1 MGGLV
6 CSACN
11 PPRTDADCVQRLVI
25 RGGVWD
31 DAENPFDFQQEPD
44 GPAAATTT
52 PPQNTNAT
60 AAQQSATNFDEATT
74 SELLPRNSRK
84 VGEPLLD
91 LEIDFFMAWPDVGM
105 PEVVNR
111 REIGR
116 EPAAK
121 GSKTETGLPELSV
134 QKSGFVGGFVRRG
147 EGFNLS
153 VDPPHNN
160 APLKTQFAVGLVVR
174 LLRRLETFRGIVHPR
189 GGYLVSSS
197 GKDFWGCPLVALSL
211 GGAVVVSGLVADAET
226 IAVET
231 AAGKVGEE
239 ISVDDLIG

>member
-1 MGGLV
+1 M
-6 CSACN
+6 
-11 PPRTDADCVQRLVI
+11 QRLVI

-31 DAENPFDFQQEPD
+31 DADNPFDFQQEPD
-44 GPAAATTT
+44 DPTATTAT

-60 AAQQSATNFDEATT
+60 AAQQSATNFDETTT

-116 EPAAK
+116 TPADK
-121 GSKTETGLPELSV
+121 VSKTETGLLELSV
-134 QKSGFVGGFVRRG
+134 QKSGFVGGYVRRG
-147 EGFNLS
+147 ESSGLCS
-153 VDPPHNN
+153 GSSHNN
-160 APLKTQFAVGLVVR
+160 AQATSPKKTQFTVGLVVR

-189 GGYLVSSS
+189 NGYLVSSS

-231 AAGKVGEE
+231 AAGEVL
-239 ISVDDLIG
+239 IDDLIG